1 MKSLVPLVRLATL
14 QFSYHLFHRA
24 LPCAFPLIF
33 LFPFILL
40 VTVLSTTRKVVH
52 FSVSGLRVSLTT
64 IREFVV
70 GFCFLPFRV
79 LNPRNLTGYNV
90 KKYQATLTKQDL
102 GIYQGF
108 FQDSQRAPLPFYELP
123 LQGDPKEV
131 NRCVLVRHTFLSKRQ
146 LTGLNSKRNKGVLR
160 NKSISCYRPWK

>member
-1 MKSLVPLVRLATL
+1 MVPLVRSHLLSPTFATL
-14 QFSYHLFHRA
+14 QFSSHLFHRT

-64 IREFVV
+64 IREFIV

-79 LNPRNLTGYNV
+79 LNPQKKTGYNV
-90 KKYQATLTKQDL
+90 KKYQATLKKQDL
-102 GIYQGF
+102 GISLDQQSHSF
-108 FQDSQRAPLPFYELP
+108 PTLL
-123 LQGDPKEV
+123 
-131 NRCVLVRHTFLSKRQ
+131 VLSLFAQ
-146 LTGLNSKRNKGVLR
+146 
-160 NKSISCYRPWK
+160 Y